1 MTDTTVKEAGG
12 FLAAKQG
19 GDGAYTAAKEAA
31 AYSELASEA
40 ARCATGGRTRIDT
53 TIKPTVGD
61 GGETTMIPGRVY
73 AAYEDFICEHL
84 RRTSKLVFFP
94 LVKTR

>member
-53 TIKPTVGD
+53 TIKPTVVD
-61 GGETTMIPGRVY
+61 GGETTMLPGRVY
-73 AAYEDFICEHL
+73 AAYDAFI
-84 RRTSKLVFFP
+84 
-94 LVKTR
+94 

>member
-19 GDGAYTAAKEAA
+19 GDIAYTAAKEAA

-40 ARCATGGRTRIDT
+40 RCATSGRTRTDT

-61 GGETTMIPGRVY
+61 GGETTMLPGRVY
-73 AAYEDFICEHL
+73 AAYEAFI
-84 RRTSKLVFFP
+84 
-94 LVKTR
+94 